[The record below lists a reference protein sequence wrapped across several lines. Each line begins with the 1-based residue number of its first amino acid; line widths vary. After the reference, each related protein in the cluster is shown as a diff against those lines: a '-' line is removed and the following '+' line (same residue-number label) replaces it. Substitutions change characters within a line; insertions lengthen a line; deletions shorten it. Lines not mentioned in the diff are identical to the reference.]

1 MRIPDEALK
10 QRYADGDELGRTAI
24 ALALAMTRLRSRLR
38 EEAGMHRTGLSIS
51 QIALLGRLIAEG
63 PATAAYLA
71 SAEHVSQQAIA
82 QSLTTLKAEGLVAA
96 APDPTDGRKTLLSAT
111 TTGRDLYQAMHVSR
125 EAWLIRA
132 IETTLTDEERSLV
145 RQATGLIERL
155 ASADLTAPEAIDK

>member
-1 MRIPDEALK
+1 VRVPDEARL
-10 QRYADGDELGRTAI
+10 QQLDAETGEFGRTAI

-82 QSLTTLKAEGLVAA
+82 QSLTTLKAEGLVTAE
-96 APDPTDGRKTLLSAT
+96 PDPSDGRKTLLSAT
-111 TTGRDLYQAMHVSR
+111 AAARDLYDAMHASR
-125 EAWLIRA
+125 ESWLIRA
-132 IETTLTDEERSLV
+132 IETTLTDEERGVLA
-145 RQATGLIERL
+145 QATGLLERL
-155 ASADLTAPEAIDK
+155 ASADPAAPRQ

>member
-1 MRIPDEALK
+1 MRTPDEALK
-10 QRYADGDELGRTAI
+10 QRYAEGGELGRTAI

-51 QIALLGRLIAEG
+51 QIGLLGRLIAEG

-71 SAEHVSQQAIA
+71 GAEHVSQQAIA

-96 APDPTDGRKTLLSAT
+96 KPDPNDGRKMLLSAT
-111 TTGRDLYQAMHVSR
+111 TAGRALYEALHVSR

-132 IETTLTDEERSLV
+132 IETALTDEERAVL
-145 RQATGLIERL
+145 RDAAELMERL
-155 ASADLTAPEAIDK
+155 ASADLTTAHAIDK